1 MGPGLEPP
9 AHAAS
14 VQLKAGRC
22 GRADVQLVQ
31 VATPRVASKGLHL
44 GPCRQRECAAR
55 QGVAGTALLAFAAAG
70 CGGDETSAT
79 EEWAGDV
86 CSAVGTWQD
95 QIEQS
100 ATDIREQ
107 IQSPGAD
114 TLEAIK
120 DEITEAA
127 DASIDLSEE
136 LKSLKPPDTEK
147 GDRTQQEV
155 EALADQVDQT
165 VDKTRETIE
174 GLPDDASLT
183 EVGKAVGPLLPS
195 LQALITNVS
204 ATLTSLQEQGSELKE
219 GFDKA
224 DSCERYR

>member
-1 MGPGLEPP
+1 MKRLG
-9 AHAAS
+9 AA
-14 VQLKAGRC
+14 LI
-22 GRADVQLVQ
+22 L
-31 VATPRVASKGLHL
+31 
-44 GPCRQRECAAR
+44 
-55 QGVAGTALLAFAAAG
+55 TALLAFAAAG
-70 CGGDETSAT
+70 CGGGDTSAT
-79 EEWAGDV
+79 EDWAGDV
-86 CSAVGTWQD
+86 CSAVGDWQD

-100 ATDIREQ
+100 AGDIREQ
-107 IQSPGAD
+107 VQSPGAD

-127 DASIDLSEE
+127 DASIDLSEK
-136 LKSLKPPDTEK
+136 LKSLKPPDTDG
-147 GDRTQQEV
+147 GDRTQQQM
-155 EALADQVDQT
+155 EALGNQVDET

-183 EVGKAVGPLLPS
+183 EVAQAVAPLLPS
-195 LQALITNVS
+195 LQALVTNVS